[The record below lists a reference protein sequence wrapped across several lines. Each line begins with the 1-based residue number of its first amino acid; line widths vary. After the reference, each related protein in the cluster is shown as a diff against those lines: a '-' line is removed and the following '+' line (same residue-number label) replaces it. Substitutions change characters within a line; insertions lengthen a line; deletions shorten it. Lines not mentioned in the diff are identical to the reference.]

1 MLIFDNML
9 IKLKRLPPIIIA
21 LRPNQWVKN
30 FILFAAI
37 IFNGRL
43 FDINYLLLTVAGF
56 VVFCAVSSASYLF
69 NDIID
74 LPHDRNHPDK
84 RKRPLAAGLIPVN
97 TAAEVSFLLAFFGLI
112 VALLLSPVFLL
123 VTGCFALVHI
133 LYSTVLKK
141 YAILDILGIAFSF
154 ILRAFAGEVLT
165 GYHLPFWL
173 FLTILFV
180 ALFVASTKRHAEL
193 LREGT
198 TARPALFQ
206 YRENLLNFYTSMFGS
221 AAILAYALFTFL
233 GEPPQFNAPI
243 RAFLSNVLPHAIARK
258 WMIVTIPFV
267 IFGLMRY
274 AQLAYEGKE
283 AEKPEKIITT
293 DIPLII
299 SIICWGLMIITI
311 LYIL

>member
-1 MLIFDNML
+1 M
-9 IKLKRLPPIIIA
+9 KLKNLPPIIRA

-37 IFNGRL
+37 IFNGKL
-43 FDINYLLLTVAGF
+43 FDLNYLILTVTGF
-56 VVFCAVSSASYLF
+56 AVFCAVSSASYLF

-74 LPHDRNHPDK
+74 LPHDKLHPDK
-84 RKRPLAAGLIPVN
+84 SKRPLAAGLIPLN
-97 TAAEVSFLLAFFGLI
+97 TAAELAFLLAFFGLI
-112 VALLLSPVFLL
+112 AALLLSPIFLL
-123 VTGCFALVHI
+123 VTAGFTLLHI

-141 YAILDILGIAFSF
+141 YAVLDILGIAFSF

-165 GYHLPFWL
+165 AYHLPFWL
-173 FLTILFV
+173 FLTIFFV

-221 AAILAYALFTFL
+221 AAILTYALFTFW
-233 GEPPQFNAPI
+233 EQPPQFNAPI
-243 RAFLSNVLPHAIARK
+243 RAFLSTVLPHAIARK

-267 IFGLMRY
+267 IYGLMRY
-274 AQLAYEGKE
+274 AQLAYEGTE

-293 DIPLII
+293 DTPLIV
-299 SIICWGLMIITI
+299 SIILWGLLIITI

>member
-1 MLIFDNML
+1 M
-9 IKLKRLPPIIIA
+9 KLKKIPPIILA

-37 IFNGRL
+37 IFNGKL
-43 FDINYLLLTVAGF
+43 FNIYYLSITLVGF
-56 VVFCAVSSASYLF
+56 IIFCAISSASYLF

-74 LPHDRNHPDK
+74 LKHDKLHPEK
-84 RKRPLAAGLIPVN
+84 RKRPLASGLVPIN
-97 TAAEVSFLLAFFGLI
+97 AACEVAFLLSFFGLI
-112 VALLLSPVFLL
+112 ASLLLSTMFFIIAGSFTLL
-123 VTGCFALVHI
+123 HI
-133 LYSTVLKK
+133 FYSTYLKK
-141 YAILDILGIAFSF
+141 YAILDILSIAFSF

-165 GYHLPFWL
+165 GYHLPFWF

-193 LREGT
+193 LHQGKT
-198 TARPALFQ
+198 TRPTLFQ
-206 YRENLLNFYTSMFGS
+206 YQENLLDFYTSMFGS

-233 GEPPQFNAPI
+233 EEPPQFNPPLY
-243 RAFLSNVLPHAIARK
+243 AFLSTMFPHALERK
-258 WMIVTIPFV
+258 WMIITIPFV
-267 IFGLMRY
+267 IYGLMRY

-293 DIPLII
+293 DLPLII
-299 SIICWGLMIITI
+299 SIIGWGLTVITI

>member
-1 MLIFDNML
+1 M
-9 IKLKRLPPIIIA
+9 KLKIPPLIIA

-30 FILFAAI
+30 LILFASI
-37 IFNGRL
+37 IFNGKL
-43 FDINYLLLTVAGF
+43 FDINYLALTTAGF
-56 VVFCAVSSASYLF
+56 VIFCAVSSASYLF

-74 LPHDRNHPDK
+74 LPHDRVHPDK

-97 TAAEVSFLLAFFGLI
+97 VAIEVSFLLAFFGLI
-112 VALLLSPVFLL
+112 AAILLSPMFLF
-123 VTGCFALVHI
+123 VTAIFTLLHA
-133 LYSTVLKK
+133 LYSIVLKK
-141 YAILDILGIAFSF
+141 YAVLDILGIAFSF

-165 GYHLPFWL
+165 GFHLPFWL

-233 GEPPQFNAPI
+233 EEPPQFNAPI
-243 RAFLSNVLPHAIARK
+243 RNFLYNVLPHAIDRK
-258 WMIVTIPFV
+258 WMIITIPFV

-274 AQLAYEGKE
+274 AQLAYEGRE

-293 DIPLII
+293 DVPLIV
-299 SIICWGLMIITI
+299 SIAIWGLMIITI